1 MTANKQQQQ
10 LILAMQSMALY
21 NSIKNHENFGGHMPT
36 AQISHVFRHQNKFFQ
51 YSMT

>member
-21 NSIKNHENFGGHMPT
+21 NSIKNHENLGGHMPT
-36 AQISHVFRHQNKFFQ
+36 AQRSHMFLDTKTNSSNTR
-51 YSMT
+51 